1 MAMELLVV
9 TLVHTHPQRDIDAT
23 ARIRLIADTIR
34 NAPGLMNV
42 NLYRSRG
49 QASHFLILTTW
60 DSEESWQESYERH
73 SPKSLLL
80 SSATELLTASPEQWL
95 MHYLW
100 GYTRP
105 AATPVYAS
113 AHLAHIR
120 PEQAEL
126 AQQGWI
132 EALRRQARFP
142 LLAFAFLAR
151 GSHEHAIQSTP
162 PTSHMVGQ
170 DESGDYRRRVVFL
183 NILNW
188 ANNVDREDFY
198 ADTTYQAINRFI
210 GTLGTMQVLSLE
222 LL

>member
-1 MAMELLVV
+1 MELLVA
-9 TLVHTHPQRDIDAT
+9 TLVHTHPQRDVDAT

-34 NAPGLMNV
+34 NTPGLMDLS
-42 NLYRSRG
+42 LYRSRG
-49 QASHFLILTTW
+49 QASHFLMLTTW
-60 DSEESWQESYERH
+60 DSEESWHESYERH

-80 SSATELLTASPEQWL
+80 SSATELLTTSPEQWL

-105 AATPVYAS
+105 AATPTCAS

-120 PEQAEL
+120 PDQAEL

-151 GSHEHAIQSTP
+151 GSCEHRESTSP
-162 PTSHMVGQ
+162 AAQTEEQ
-170 DESGDYRRRVVFL
+170 KESGYRHSAVFL

-188 ANNVDREDFY
+188 ANNADREDFY
-198 ADTTYQAINRFI
+198 ADTTYQVINRFI
-210 GTLGTMQVLSLE
+210 GTLGKMQALSLE
-222 LL
+222 PL